1 MRSRLNVRAIC
12 LIVNVVQCKS
22 GAPVFILLFAFAF
35 RLEVPSLKLL
45 GIILIISFGVMLTV
59 AKETEFQLEGF
70 ILVML
75 STVMAGFRWTVT
87 QLLLQKE
94 EYGLNNPFVAMS
106 YFTPIMA
113 LITVVFSL
121 ALEPWH
127 KLGSTAFFDSTFH
140 IFESCALMLLGGTL
154 AFFMVMAEYLLIS
167 ETSAVTM
174 TIAGVIKEVVTIVVR
189 LLYSCLSVVLGLLT
203 TATLYL

>member
-1 MRSRLNVRAIC
+1 MISRLNVRAIC

-45 GIILIISFGVMLTV
+45 GIIVIISFGVMLTV

-106 YFTPIMA
+106 YFTPLMA

-154 AFFMVMAEYLLIS
+154 AFFMVVYPHP
-167 ETSAVTM
+167 
-174 TIAGVIKEVVTIVVR
+174 
-189 LLYSCLSVVLGLLT
+189 LSLPLCNFLSLWLSLG
-203 TATLYL
+203 

>member
-1 MRSRLNVRAIC
+1 VRAIC

-87 QLLLQKE
+87 QLLLQVYYDSCTTLKMMTLFIQE
-94 EYGLNNPFVAMS
+94 METLLQKSGKYIFLQP
-106 YFTPIMA
+106 
-113 LITVVFSL
+113 
-121 ALEPWH
+121 
-127 KLGSTAFFDSTFH
+127 LGS
-140 IFESCALMLLGGTL
+140 
-154 AFFMVMAEYLLIS
+154 
-167 ETSAVTM
+167 
-174 TIAGVIKEVVTIVVR
+174 VICSRI
-189 LLYSCLSVVLGLLT
+189 CFWFNING
-203 TATLYL
+203 